1 MYPKST
7 MNLAI
12 HIATFIACV
21 LAMYLAF
28 VVDNAIVN
36 YHLLFQ
42 EINPPPTMNI
52 KIVYPTN
59 IAIFNHL
66 LGL

>member
-1 MYPKST
+1 MYPKSN

-12 HIATFIACV
+12 HIAFI
-21 LAMYLAF
+21 AMYLAF

-42 EINPPPTMNI
+42 DINPPPTMNT

-59 IAIFNHL
+59 IAMFNHL

>member
-12 HIATFIACV
+12 HIATFIA
-21 LAMYLAF
+21 MYLAF
-28 VVDNAIVN
+28 VVDNTIVN

-42 EINPPPTMNI
+42 EINPPPTKNT

-59 IAIFNHL
+59 IVIFNHL